1 MYIAILCGVL
11 FFSLPPSLFSLSLSL
26 LPLSSPLSLSL
37 SAVQL
42 ECGVAEVVGEEV
54 VGVVS
59 VAEEMYSS
67 EDNSKVTH
75 HNSDIFFCSYPLDI
89 ITELSDHYIF

>member
-1 MYIAILCGVL
+1 M
-11 FFSLPPSLFSLSLSL
+11 
-26 LPLSSPLSLSL
+26 
-37 SAVQL
+37 QL

-54 VGVVS
+54 VAVVS

-75 HNSDIFFCSYPLDI
+75 HNSDIFFVVIPLISSPNLVTITFFDCSSI
-89 ITELSDHYIF
+89 ILIRANLQNISLICYLGV